1 MIGSKYI
8 RIMAV
13 LAAIGAVGLMSKS
26 AQAAETMPGDKSLVG
41 DQGAPS
47 ETAEGSGAGPTVPKS
62 PLRLNTVDYRD
73 NKLVVAGV
81 ALPGKDLYLFL
92 DDEPI
97 AKVTPGDGG
106 EWSIE
111 SGMELDEGK
120 HTLRADQ
127 YDVATDMLAAR
138 AIVSIQRAKPGADGP
153 PPGSPSA
160 KE

>member
-8 RIMAV
+8 RIVAV
-13 LAAIGAVGLMSKS
+13 LAAIGVVGLMSKS
-26 AQAAETMPGDKSLVG
+26 AQAAETVPGDKSLIG

-47 ETAEGSGAGPTVPKS
+47 EMAEESETGPTVPKS

-73 NKLVVAGV
+73 SKLMVAGI
-81 ALPGKDLYLFL
+81 ALPGKELYLFL

-97 AKVTPGDGG
+97 ARVTPSDGG

-127 YDVATDMLAAR
+127 YDAATDMLAAR
-138 AIVSIQRAKPGADGP
+138 AVVSIQRAKQGSDGP
-153 PPGSPSA
+153 PTESPSP